1 MENSPYKLLA
11 ARKSTFSPV
20 SSLLMAGRSLLNF
33 QSPVI
38 WNLEVERLR
47 FCLQQPKKEG
57 DDACVGKNIMELWQR
72 THLGGHTRADR
83 MDRQQKLVSQA
94 VPLRYLADP
103 VS

>member
-1 MENSPYKLLA
+1 MYIALL
-11 ARKSTFSPV
+11 
-20 SSLLMAGRSLLNF
+20 GRGLSVHVWVCGF
-33 QSPVI
+33 Y
-38 WNLEVERLR
+38 
-47 FCLQQPKKEG
+47 
-57 DDACVGKNIMELWQR
+57 IMELWQR